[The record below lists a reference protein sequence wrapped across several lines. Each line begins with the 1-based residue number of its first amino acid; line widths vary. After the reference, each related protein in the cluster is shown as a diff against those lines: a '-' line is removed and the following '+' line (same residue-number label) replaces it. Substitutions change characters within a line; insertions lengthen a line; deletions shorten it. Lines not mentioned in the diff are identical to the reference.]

1 MFYYII
7 NMYEYAAPEFCS
19 DAAKL
24 QYSRRTRQTLWEEC
38 TDANP
43 KLSLNDT

>member
-1 MFYYII
+1 MIGPI
-7 NMYEYAAPEFCS
+7 LKTTMEVRLI
-19 DAAKL
+19 L
-24 QYSRRTRQTLWEEC
+24 QLLSLKAEWRTRQTLWEEC

>member
-1 MFYYII
+1 MAEIRNI
-7 NMYEYAAPEFCS
+7 EEFKEEV
-19 DAAKL
+19 DNIFW
-24 QYSRRTRQTLWEEC
+24 RTRQTLWEEC

>member
-1 MFYYII
+1 MALFDFFKKKEQ
-7 NMYEYAAPEFCS
+7 NSQKPN
-19 DAAKL
+19 
-24 QYSRRTRQTLWEEC
+24 RRTRQTLWEEC